1 MTARRSTILLTSLV
15 AVAMAISAAPAAAQD
30 ATVTVTKDVVGSVST
45 DDFSFSTTGPGLAD
59 FKLDDDG
66 TNLTGGPVG
75 ALDEFSNTRTF
86 TISPSQ
92 TGPHSITEER
102 VSGWNNSAASCSEGT
117 SSGRTVSFTVDP
129 GDAITCEYKNEL
141 SETDI
146 QVQDFSVVTST
157 KQAGAHPIAD
167 LRMRFC
173 NDGVP

>member
-1 MTARRSTILLTSLV
+1 MTARRFTILLSSLV
-15 AVAMAISAAPAAAQD
+15 AAVAMAISAAPAAAQD

-45 DDFSFSTTGPGLAD
+45 DDFSFSTTGAGLTD

-66 TNLTGGPVG
+66 TNLTCGPVG

-86 TISPSQ
+86 TIPPYQ

-102 VSGWNNSAASCSEGT
+102 VSGWANSAASCSEGT

-129 GDAITCEYKNEL
+129 GDAITCEYKNDL

-146 QVQDFSVVTST
+146 QVQDFSIGSGQPCPTGYQVTTSRS
-157 KQAGAHPIAD
+157 A
-167 LRMRFC
+167 
-173 NDGVP
+173 